1 MQYRRAASQSA
12 DVALSVA
19 RRVYRPVVKDPA
31 VWGVSKPMAGP
42 RTRRHFVPSAQETK
56 VANRRRFGRRTRP
69 DRDAG
74 EVATS
79 IKGAWDQPQAGPCP
93 RCNLVK
99 RLLAKRPSEPQTFPK
114 GLRPFHPQ
122 DGAPARK
129 RRGRGGEKHVSGLLP
144 PFPTRKKRFQS
155 AKSSIKTLCTM
166 QKKPPAWLQGYGSTD
181 LYGWVRN
188 ARKLSFAV
196 RGN

>member
-19 RRVYRPVVKDPA
+19 RRAYRPEVKDPA

-42 RTRRHFVPSAQETK
+42 RTRRRLAPSAQEPK

-93 RCNLVK
+93 RCNLIE
-99 RLLAKRPSEPQTFPK
+99 RLLTKRPSEPHTIQKIGGRFTPK
-114 GLRPFHPQ
+114 TGRP
-122 DGAPARK
+122 PAK
-129 RRGRGGEKHVSGLLP
+129 EGGEGEKNTLVVCSPRSPRAKNVCRAPFGPIFNVSAVFSDGFAAFYRWRLA
-144 PFPTRKKRFQS
+144 FF
-155 AKSSIKTLCTM
+155 
-166 QKKPPAWLQGYGSTD
+166 TD
-181 LYGWVRN
+181 VM
-188 ARKLSFAV
+188 
-196 RGN
+196 